1 MECSVLLA
9 KATDR
14 PGGWSKCCLDLVE
27 DVYNEFLSEH
37 DQLYN
42 EAKTTGDHRE
52 VTSHYYSV
60 MSKVIDEY
68 FGGNFH
74 FAPPRKNN
82 LTLEEALGDL
92 HRSIGQKLGLAEGRS
107 CVDLGCGIGGVIRD
121 LAPTKANL
129 IGITIAANEVEIG
142 NNEFLKMGI
151 ESKCRLVE
159 GDCQDVPL
167 EDSSQDAAYAVY
179 SLKYIPHLDG
189 VMREAK
195 TSRELFQVSR
205 ILKKDGLF
213 LVYDLIKTDKY
224 DEKNETH
231 AEIVE
236 GLEYACG
243 MPSLHTRAEMI
254 AAAERYGLCLEEEED
269 LAITNKMPF
278 HYCFSHSPTFMWLV
292 ESSLIRGLVSVAQA
306 LRILPQGF
314 DAFNN
319 IFLSGTV
326 QKIVAGGKLG
336 ILSGSKILLFKNKA

>member
-1 MECSVLLA
+1 MAVDMKRNFLKLILHF
-9 KATDR
+9 R
-14 PGGWSKCCLDLVE
+14 RHDL
-27 DVYNEFLSEH
+27 NEFLSEH

-92 HRSIGQKLGLAEGRS
+92 HRRIGQKLGLAEGRS

-129 IGITIAANEVEIG
+129 VGITIAANEVEIG
-142 NNEFLKMGI
+142 NNDFLKMGI

-189 VMREAK
+189 VMKE
-195 TSRELFQVSR
+195 VSR